1 MGNKRYS
8 PSGSRS
14 SADEV
19 PPMGRLAILGFQ
31 HVLVMYAAAIAVPL
45 IIGGALNLSKSEI
58 AFLISADLFVSG
70 LITIV
75 QTVGIRW
82 FGVKLPIVM
91 GVSFTGI
98 GAMIAIGVKPGLG
111 LPGVFGAM
119 LVAGIIVILI
129 APIIAKM
136 LRFFPEVVVGTIL
149 LSIGVSLME
158 ISVVWSGG
166 GFGNPEFG
174 SPLFIGVA
182 FAVLIFILLAAKY
195 TRGFLN
201 NVSVLLGIGF
211 GVAVSLILGK
221 VGFSGVSEAPWFGLV
236 TPFHFGAFKF
246 DFWSI
251 LSMTIVMLVNV
262 IETAGVFMAVGKM
275 TDKKMTHQDL
285 VRGFRADGLGSVV
298 GAIFNIFPYS
308 SYSENVGLLEVTGVR
323 SRWVCGMGG
332 VFLILLALIPKLSAV
347 VASVPVFV
355 LGGVGMIMF
364 GMIAVSG
371 IKMLSH
377 VDFTN
382 NPLNGFTVAIS
393 VGIGMIPAFSKTYFD
408 KFPTE
413 LAPLLQ
419 SGIVLAA
426 ISAVLLN
433 ILFNGLQQDQN
444 QEQDQKQHGDSL
456 QQDQKASRNAAA
468 IPAVH

>member
-1 MGNKRYS
+1 METKRYK
-8 PSGSRS
+8 PSGSRN

-19 PPMGRLAILGFQ
+19 LPLGRLTLLGFQ

-98 GAMIAIGVKPGLG
+98 SAMIAIGFKPGVG

-119 LVAGIIVILI
+119 LVAGVIVILA
-129 APIIAKM
+129 APLIGKV

-149 LSIGVSLME
+149 LAIGISLME
-158 ISVVWSGG
+158 VSVIWSAGG
-166 GFGNPEFG
+166 YGHPEFGNPV
-174 SPLFIGVA
+174 FIGVA
-182 FAVLIFILLAAKY
+182 FAVLMFILLVAKY
-195 TRGFLN
+195 TRGFIN
-201 NVSVLLGIGF
+201 NVSVLIGIGF
-211 GVAVSLILGK
+211 GLVVSLMLGK
-221 VGFSGVSEAPWFGLV
+221 VSFGGVAEAPWFGMV
-236 TPFHFGAFKF
+236 MPFHFGAFKF

-251 LSMTIVMLVNV
+251 VSMTIVMMVNV
-262 IETAGVFMAVGKM
+262 IETAGVFMAVGRM
-275 TDKKMTHQDL
+275 TGKTMTQADL
-285 VRGFRADGLGSVV
+285 VRGFRADGLGAVLGSL
-298 GAIFNIFPYS
+298 FNIFPYS

-323 SRWVCGMGG
+323 SRWVVAMGG
-332 VFLILLALIPKLSAV
+332 VLLVFLALIPKLSAV

-371 IKMLSH
+371 IKMLGR
-377 VDFTN
+377 VDFAN
-382 NPLNGFTVAIS
+382 RPLNGFTVAVS
-393 VGIGMIPAFSKTYFD
+393 VGIGMIPAFSKNFFD

-426 ISAVLLN
+426 ICAVVLN
-433 ILFNGLQQDQN
+433 IVFNGWRQDQAEPLEN
-444 QEQDQKQHGDSL
+444 VSEKLAVEPLVSG
-456 QQDQKASRNAAA
+456 A
-468 IPAVH
+468 I